1 MLRVLVIHLDSMLFF
16 SSLTSWLP
24 CPYLDMFFGLVH
36 IKCICKVYII
46 RQKTIPISQIL
57 YFIYRAGKTN
67 ALGFWKLSGEGIKS
81 QHTWSQSKTIMKA
94 FYHKHNIISPLLKAR
109 TRPLI
114 VEMHKCFFYVCLKS
128 LN

>member
-16 SSLTSWLP
+16 SSLISWLP

-81 QHTWSQSKTIMKA
+81 QHTWSQSKTKLMQQSSLYSCITIMW
-94 FYHKHNIISPLLKAR
+94 
-109 TRPLI
+109 RPSNLI
-114 VEMHKCFFYVCLKS
+114 LGCTYNTCELESYQGREH
-128 LN
+128 